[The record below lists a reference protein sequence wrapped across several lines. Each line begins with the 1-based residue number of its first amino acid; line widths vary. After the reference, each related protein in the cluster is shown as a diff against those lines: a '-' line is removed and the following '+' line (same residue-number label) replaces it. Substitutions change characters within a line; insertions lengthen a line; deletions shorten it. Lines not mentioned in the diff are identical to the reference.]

1 MTTTLRPANTGAMRR
16 RIVPAACVGALCF
29 VSALAPAFA
38 QGRPA
43 AAPETYSARVVELS
57 RVLGGAHY
65 IRILCVGRG
74 DQTWREAMTRL
85 IDLEAPIPGAQRSA
99 MVEAFNAGYR
109 SEEERFPSCSPEA
122 QAVEAELKGKGRRLS
137 AALAAPHRAE

>member
-1 MTTTLRPANTGAMRR
+1 MRR
-16 RIVPAACVGALCF
+16 VFSLGLIAAC
-29 VSALAPAFA
+29 LAPALAVAPALA
-38 QGRPA
+38 QPRPA
-43 AAPETYSARVVELS
+43 SAEASYSGRVVELS

-65 IRILCVGRG
+65 IRILCSGRG
-74 DQTWREAMTRL
+74 DQAWREAMTRL
-85 IDLEAPIPGAQRSA
+85 IDLEAPTAGPQRSA

-109 SEEERFPSCSPEA
+109 TEEERFPSCSPEA

>member
-1 MTTTLRPANTGAMRR
+1 MRR
-16 RIVPAACVGALCF
+16 FAGPAALLLAAALG
-29 VSALAPAFA
+29 LAPAQA
-38 QGRPA
+38 QAQAARPG
-43 AAPETYSARVVELS
+43 ESYSSRVVELS

-74 DQTWREAMTRL
+74 DQTWREMMTRL
-85 IDLEAPIPGAQRSA
+85 IDLEAPVAGPQRSA
-99 MVEAFNAGYR
+99 MVDAFNAGYR